1 MKMGSKRMGK
11 KKEEWERKQEGEREQ
26 EGKGKIKGKGKG
38 KIKGNSK
45 WGWERWLFKQEN
57 LKESEI
63 DRERI
68 YRFIGKKK
76 R

>member
-45 WGWERWLFKQEN
+45 WERKRWLLSKRIWK
-57 LKESEI
+57 KEWNRQRKNI
-63 DRERI
+63 
-68 YRFIGKKK
+68 
-76 R
+76 